1 MNEIV
6 EKPVPARQL
15 TPEDKIAVFEAGLV
29 EHKDKIVRN
38 LPQTVKP
45 EKFIGAASIAVRKNP
60 TLLELDQSSLWNAIS
75 ECARDGLVPD
85 HREAVLLPY
94 WDDATKRKIVRY
106 SPMVAGIQKRLFELG
121 DIDQIN
127 ARAVYKND
135 RYEML
140 LGTEERIIHMPALG
154 DRGPIIGAYA
164 IFKKGGRLIHIEW
177 MPTEDLDKVK
187 NAAKTKAVWNAW
199 PEEMTRKSVI
209 RRGAKYVPLSH
220 EAMEIVTRDDT
231 MVNLERLTDTTPP
244 VADNPLIDV
253 KPIDTALPEY
263 EGREAEWVTWFT
275 EQVAACQSKPD
286 LLRFFQSIGAEFM
299 AKMKDEDRAVCAEV
313 YKARLT
319 AMKVTQ
325 PESKPDAAEPL
336 PSNAEGL
343 PDGY

>member
-1 MNEIV
+1 MNEIT
-6 EKPVPARQL
+6 EKPVPAKQR

-38 LPQTVKP
+38 LPPSVRP
-45 EKFIGAASIAVRKNP
+45 ERFIGAASIAVRKNAA
-60 TLLELDQSSLWNAIS
+60 LLDLDQASLWNAIA

-135 RYEML
+135 RFEML
-140 LGTEERIIHMPALG
+140 LGTEEKIIHMPALG
-154 DRGPIIGAYA
+154 ERGPIIGAYA
-164 IFKKGGRLIHIEW
+164 IFKKAGRLIHIEW
-177 MPTEDLDKVK
+177 MPQDDLDKVK
-187 NAAKTKAVWNAW
+187 GAAKTKAVWNAW

-209 RRGAKYVPLSH
+209 RRGAKYLPLSH
-220 EAMEIVTRDDT
+220 EAMQIVTQDDAL
-231 MVNLERLTDTTPP
+231 VDLAKVAETPA

-253 KPIDTALPEY
+253 KPIETALPPY
-263 EGREAEWVTWFT
+263 DGHEAEWVKWFT
-275 EQVAACQSKPD
+275 EQVAACQSKAD
-286 LLRFFQSIGAEFM
+286 LLRFFQSIGTEFM
-299 AKMKDEDRAVCAEV
+299 AAMKDEDRAVCAEV

-319 AMKVTQ
+319 ALKVVQ
-325 PESKPDAAEPL
+325 PETPAEPL
-336 PSNAEGL
+336 PGNEEAL